1 MDQRIAIG
9 TDIGGQHITSA
20 AIDLNKNEIIKNTIA
35 EAKINNKASA
45 EEILNIWAST
55 LEKTISKID
64 INTLEG
70 IGFAMPGP
78 FDYYNGIAKFTKEVE
93 KYENLYNYNIV
104 NEIKKRLSLADHVKI
119 RFINDA
125 TAFAIAESWIG
136 KAKDHEKMIAL
147 TLGTGFG
154 SAYIDNGIPVLEGE
168 RVAKSGCLWH
178 VSFNGGIA
186 DDSFSTRWFINNYAV
201 KTGKS
206 LSGVKEIAELAL
218 QNDEIAKELFEKYGS
233 NMGEFLSP
241 WIKKFDA
248 QSIVI
253 GGNIIGAFELF
264 GKFLNQKL
272 EDNHINTNIFL
283 SELMENAAIVG
294 ASRIIEDKYYESIKN
309 LLSKM

>member
-1 MDQRIAIG
+1 MNQRIAIG

-20 AIDLNKNEIIKNTIA
+20 AIDLNKNEILKNTIA
-35 EAKINNKASA
+35 EGKVDNKASA
-45 EEILNIWAST
+45 DEILNNWAAT
-55 LEKTISKID
+55 LKNTISKID
-64 INTLEG
+64 INHLEG

-93 KYENLYNYNIV
+93 KYENLYNCDIV
-104 NEIKKRLSLADHVKI
+104 SEIKTRLSLPEHIKI

-154 SAYIDNGIPVLEGE
+154 SAYIDNGTPILEGDK
-168 RVAKSGCLWH
+168 VAKSGCLWH
-178 VSFNGGIA
+178 VAFNGGIA
-186 DDSFSTRWFINNYAV
+186 DDAFSTRWFVNNYA
-201 KTGKS
+201 KETGRE
-206 LSGVKEIAELAL
+206 LSGVKEIAELAK
-218 QNDEIAKELFEKYGS
+218 QNDQIAQNLFAKYGS

-253 GGNIIGAFELF
+253 GGNIIGSFDLF
-264 GKFLNQKL
+264 GNYLKQKL
-272 EDNHINTNIFL
+272 HENQINTSIYL

-294 ASRIIEDKYYESIKN
+294 ASRLIEDEYYENIKD
-309 LLSKM
+309 LLTKM

>member
-1 MDQRIAIG
+1 MNQRIAIG

-20 AIDLNKNEIIKNTIA
+20 AIDLNKNEILKNTIA
-35 EAKINNKASA
+35 EGKVNNKASA
-45 EEILNIWAST
+45 EEIFKSWTTT
-55 LEKTISKID
+55 LEKTISNID

-104 NEIKKRLSLADHVKI
+104 SEIKNRLSLANHIKI

-154 SAYIDNGIPVLEGE
+154 SAYIDNGIPILEGE
-168 RVAKSGCLWH
+168 KVAKSGCLWH
-178 VSFNGGIA
+178 VAFNGDIA
-186 DDSFSTRWFINNYAV
+186 DNLFTTRWIVNTYAK
-201 KTGKS
+201 KTGIQ
-206 LSGVKEIAELAL
+206 LSGAKEIADLANK
-218 QNDEIAKELFEKYGS
+218 NDQIALDIFTEYGN

-241 WIKKFDA
+241 WIKKFEA

-253 GGNIIGAFELF
+253 GGNISGAYNLF
-264 GKFLNQKL
+264 GKYLSQKL
-272 EDNHINTNIFL
+272 ADNQINAKIYL
-283 SELMENAAIVG
+283 SELMETAAIVG
-294 ASRIIEDKYYESIKN
+294 ASRLIEDEYYESIKN